1 MSQLVTQQLWGLS
14 VKKLI
19 LSMLLLASCS
29 STKLLKMVDGVEH
42 EEHTTKLFG
51 LTTSHCITPSKSV
64 LYNSVETLASYGVK
78 MVIVGVCALIVSF
91 AFSSVIKSYT
101 GQDVF
106 NGFIIGSG
114 CCIAAGITLIQ
125 MAAWWWYIVI
135 ALSTMLAYAGAKWA
149 KNKGLF

>member
-1 MSQLVTQQLWGLS
+1 M
-14 VKKLI
+14 KKL
-19 LSMLLLASCS
+19 LLLLLLTGCS
-29 STKLLKMVDGVEH
+29 TTKILKVIDGVEH
-42 EEHTTKLFG
+42 EERTTKLLG
-51 LTTSHCITPSKSV
+51 LTVNHCISPVQSV

-78 MVIVGVCALIVSF
+78 MVIVGVVALIASF